1 MTSRISRGR
10 SKKEVG
16 IVGLRGGGMVNTQ
29 WSTPMLLKLGA
40 NPCNCS
46 VVHLPHTATEQL
58 GVYVV
63 FEVEHVEAA
72 V

>member
-1 MTSRISRGR
+1 
-10 SKKEVG
+10 
-16 IVGLRGGGMVNTQ
+16 
-29 WSTPMLLKLGA
+29 MLLKLGA